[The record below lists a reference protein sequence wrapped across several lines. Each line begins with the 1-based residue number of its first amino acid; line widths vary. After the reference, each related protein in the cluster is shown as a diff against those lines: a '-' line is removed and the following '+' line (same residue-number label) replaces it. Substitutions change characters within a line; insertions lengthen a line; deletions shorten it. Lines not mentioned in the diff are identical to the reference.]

1 VRLIGYCLMH
11 PTIVSKT
18 KSETMAIKLEDNN
31 GPREKRSKAM
41 TYALVIMVV
50 GLNPAM
56 TNIPGFTDRN
66 VCINQGKALSDAA
79 ATSVSDYGKLITYCV
94 EVK

>member
-1 VRLIGYCLMH
+1 
-11 PTIVSKT
+11 
-18 KSETMAIKLEDNN
+18 
-31 GPREKRSKAM
+31 M

-56 TNIPGFTDRN
+56 TNIPGFTDRD
-66 VCINQGKALSDAA
+66 VCMNQGKALSDAA
-79 ATSVSDYGKLITYCV
+79 AKSVSDYGKLITYCV

>member
-1 VRLIGYCLMH
+1 V
-11 PTIVSKT
+11 TA
-18 KSETMAIKLEDNN
+18 AIRWLGIPPPPPHRANDPAPLFLLKYL
-31 GPREKRSKAM
+31 RRSKAV

-56 TNIPGFTDRN
+56 TNIPGFKDRD
-66 VCINQGKALSDAA
+66 VCINEGKALSDKAA
-79 ATSVSDYGKLITYCV
+79 QPVSDYGKILTYCV

>member
-1 VRLIGYCLMH
+1 VAWH
-11 PTIVSKT
+11 PPAPTPDPHEPAPLFLLKY
-18 KSETMAIKLEDNN
+18 L
-31 GPREKRSKAM
+31 RRSKAV

-56 TNIPGFTDRN
+56 TNIPGFKDRD
-66 VCINQGKALSDAA
+66 VCINEGKALSDKAA
-79 ATSVSDYGKLITYCV
+79 QPVSDYGKILTYCV